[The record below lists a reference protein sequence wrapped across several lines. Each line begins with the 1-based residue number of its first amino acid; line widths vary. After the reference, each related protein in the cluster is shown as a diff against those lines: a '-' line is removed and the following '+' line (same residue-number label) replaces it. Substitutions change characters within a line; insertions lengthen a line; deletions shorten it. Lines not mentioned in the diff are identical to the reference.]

1 MDDKELVEVW
11 QSEFESLD
19 ELRSFIF
26 DKDDFGRYTSSRT
39 DGRWQG
45 FLLAKRTQPSV
56 VLPKGFLMDDPDGMG
71 RGRYLMVES
80 VERSINR
87 AGIKYTIGE

>member
-1 MDDKELVEVW
+1 MTNNEPIEQWRKEFLTSRYSLPSYKESEEEVM
-11 QSEFESLD
+11 
-19 ELRSFIF
+19 
-26 DKDDFGRYTSSRT
+26 
-39 DGRWQG
+39 WQG
-45 FLLAKRTQPSV
+45 FLMAKRSHTSV

-80 VERSINR
+80 VERALNR